1 MTADE
6 LDALDSYAD
15 DLLDYR
21 GELLAE
27 NETALGAADGQRIAW
42 GQMLEDG
49 VISPT
54 VQKMWVAGGEN
65 VCPVCEE
72 LDGQIVAL
80 DELFQTEDDEYDGPP
95 EPHAFCRCNV
105 TLVDESEA

>member
-6 LDALDSYAD
+6 LDELDSYAD

-21 GELLAE
+21 ADLIAE
-27 NETALGAADGQRIAW
+27 NETALGAEEGERIAW

-54 VQKMWVAGGEN
+54 VQKMWVAQDGA
-65 VCPVCEE
+65 CPVCEE

-80 DELFQTEDDEYDGPP
+80 DELFQAEDDEYDAPP
-95 EPHAFCRCNV
+95 EPHVYCRCST
-105 TLVDESEA
+105 TLVNEGEE